1 MGNFPITFPLYI
13 PYCFLIPIILY
24 FSTVSGERRAKM
36 GLRENFQK
44 LIDKKQQE
52 LRDLEIQVREGNAY
66 IQALQDSMKLLPRD
80 LDGSE
85 SEHTLRE
92 GSSLAKTRDLLRHSG
107 APMPI
112 NEILKSLGK
121 PQDKK
126 HRISLAGTLSGYA
139 RKGRVFTKTAPNTF
153 GLLEFG
159 PSEEEPEDELP
170 AEFGSMTH

>member
-1 MGNFPITFPLYI
+1 
-13 PYCFLIPIILY
+13 
-24 FSTVSGERRAKM
+24 M
-36 GLRENFQK
+36 GLRGNFQK

-52 LRDLEIQVREGNAY
+52 IRALEIQLREAAAY

-80 LDGSE
+80 VEGRSE
-85 SEHTLRE
+85 EHLLRE
-92 GSSLAKTRDLLRHSG
+92 GSALAKTRDLLRHSG
-107 APMPI
+107 TPLPI
-112 NEILKSLGK
+112 SEILKLLGK

-159 PSEEEPEDELP
+159 TSEDSAEDEELP
-170 AEFGSMTH
+170 AEFGSMTQ

>member
-1 MGNFPITFPLYI
+1 
-13 PYCFLIPIILY
+13 
-24 FSTVSGERRAKM
+24 M

-52 LRDLEIQVREGNAY
+52 IRAFEMQVREASAY

-80 LDGSE
+80 PEINSAT
-85 SEHTLRE
+85 EHVLRE
-92 GSSLAKTRDLLRHSG
+92 GSTLAKTRDLLRKSG
-107 APMPI
+107 TPLPI
-112 NEILKSLGK
+112 SEILKLLGK
-121 PQDKK
+121 PQDTK

-159 PSEEEPEDELP
+159 TPAQAEEDELP
-170 AEFGSMTH
+170 AEFGSMTQ

>member
-1 MGNFPITFPLYI
+1 
-13 PYCFLIPIILY
+13 
-24 FSTVSGERRAKM
+24 M

-52 LRDLEIQVREGNAY
+52 NRALEIQMRENGAY

-80 LDGSE
+80 SENGAE
-85 SEHTLRE
+85 SEHSLRD
-92 GSSLAKTRDLLRHSG
+92 GSTLAKTRDLLRQAG
-107 APMPI
+107 AAMPI
-112 NEILKSLGK
+112 NDILKALGK

-153 GLLEFG
+153 GLVEFS
-159 PSEEEPEDELP
+159 SEQVDDMEDELP
-170 AEFGSMTH
+170 AEFGSMDAVKVS